1 MNINFSKALLSLSL
15 MLFPILVF
23 GQLPY
28 SPCSPSGGKRAD
40 ILGVESKYRA
50 PGGAAPTF
58 TIPAG
63 TRSIAVY
70 VSSETGLTSGG
81 DNIQGDEDFITINA
95 IIDLSSST
103 SSGYINYAKN
113 TNIDGS
119 GTNVY
124 GWQKVA
130 LGALIPTASKVG
142 DATPDLNNVNFS
154 VSGSTLTITE

>member
-40 ILGVESKYRA
+40 ILGVEAKYRA

-70 VSSETGLTSGG
+70 VSSETGITTVTS
-81 DNIQGDEDFITINA
+81 DYPQGDEDFITINA
-95 IIDLSSST
+95 IIDLTTNT

-154 VSGSTLTITE
+154 I